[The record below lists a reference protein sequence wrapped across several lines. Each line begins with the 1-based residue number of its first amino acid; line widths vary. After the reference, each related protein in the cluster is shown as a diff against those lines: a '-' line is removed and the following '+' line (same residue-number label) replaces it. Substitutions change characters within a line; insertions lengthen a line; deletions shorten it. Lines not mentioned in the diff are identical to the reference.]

1 MASRPKKIPQEVIDY
16 IYNNKDTALFKLEKE
31 ILEKFNYKISYNTI
45 KNRFFASSKKTPHK
59 FTEEQLEFLNQ
70 ELPIEQLTKLFNDK
84 FNTDL
89 SERSIISARHRHDI
103 ERSKR
108 AAVIQKDIIDF
119 CKNNLHL
126 SYNELR
132 IQVYKN
138 FNVLFTKKQFCRA
151 LTKRG
156 LYCKADPTISTIYLD
171 LNNNN
176 LSDGN
181 VIKTTNKIAAKFY
194 YAPYENAELNETH
207 FKVCRL
213 EQAVKEIKENE
224 QN

>member
-1 MASRPKKIPQEVIDY
+1 MAKTPKELPQEVIDY
-16 IYNNKDTALFKLEKE
+16 IYTNKDTALYRLEKE
-31 ILEKFNYKISYNTI
+31 ILEKFNYKISHNTI
-45 KNRFFASSKKTPHK
+45 KNRFFASSKKSPHK
-59 FTEEQLEFLNQ
+59 FTEEQLEYLNQ
-70 ELPIEQLTKLFNDK
+70 ELSIEQLTKLFNNK
-84 FNTDL
+84 FNTSL
-89 SERSIISARHRHDI
+89 SERSIISARYRHDI

-156 LYCKADPTISTIYLD
+156 LHCKVDPTISTIYLD
-171 LNNNN
+171 LNSNN
-176 LSDGN
+176 LSDDN
-181 VIKTTNKIAAKFY
+181 VIKTTNKMMAKFY
-194 YAPYENAELNETH
+194 YAPYKDAELNKTH
-207 FKVCRL
+207 YKIIKL
-213 EQAVKEIKENE
+213 EMAKEALHG
-224 QN
+224 